1 MNIIRKF
8 KLSEI
13 IDVSYNNVE
22 LKIFNFLDY
31 KLKDLS
37 IFIDES
43 FPNQLNYMK
52 NNNTFIF
59 QYDKNAEIVWFR
71 YEGFIEYLE
80 YEMSDIHIMKLLE
93 ILLFKQYNIKTER
106 YLESIYL
113 SDKIEEDY
121 IEYLIHKKH
130 TRL

>member
-93 ILLFKQYNIKTER
+93 ILLFKQYNIKT
-106 YLESIYL
+106 
-113 SDKIEEDY
+113 
-121 IEYLIHKKH
+121 
-130 TRL
+130 